1 MKITY
6 ILGSLIFIIL
16 LSNNIYGQ
24 VVIGHQPEKAIDKKH
39 SLLELKVDNSKDTAQ
54 AFILP
59 LAKTTQR
66 NKITEKNGQTNNGN
80 KFPRGGMLYD
90 VSTGKVSVYVKKDKN
105 SPAAP
110 TSSSGTSNTADK
122 DNQWV
127 YLSYMLNNKKV
138 PILIARDSNSISSDG
153 SNSSNN
159 NSLKTITIS
168 APEGYVPY
176 TYNHKTN
183 PDGGYVPYTTTATN
197 SGGSNSNSPDSV
209 IVSLSYNGYTLTP
222 YEDYK
227 AEKSS
232 GNDGKIKVTFLSF
245 EPEHKQDFDKIF
257 VQYVLK

>member
-1 MKITY
+1 MKIAY
-6 ILGSLIFIIL
+6 ILGFLIFIIL

-24 VVIGHQPEKAIDKKH
+24 VVIGHQPDKAIDKKH
-39 SLLELKVDNSKDTAQ
+39 SLLELKVDNNKDTAQ

-66 NKITEKNGQTNNGN
+66 DKITEKNGQTNNN

-110 TSSSGTSNTADK
+110 TSGSGTSNTVDEN
-122 DNQWV
+122 NQWV
-127 YLSYMLNNKKV
+127 YLSYMLDNKKV
-138 PILIARDSNSISSDG
+138 PILIARDSNSISSSDG
-153 SNSSNN
+153 SNN

-168 APEGYVPY
+168 APDGYVPY
-176 TYNHKTN
+176 TYNHTTN
-183 PDGGYVPYTTTATN
+183 PDGGYVPYATTATN
-197 SGGSNSNSPDSV
+197 SGGSSSNPTDSV

-232 GNDGKIKVTFLSF
+232 GNDGKIKITFLSF

>member
-1 MKITY
+1 MKIAY
-6 ILGSLIFIIL
+6 ILGFLIFIIL
-16 LSNNIYGQ
+16 LSNTNIYGQ
-24 VVIGHQPEKAIDKKH
+24 VVIGHQPDKAIDKKH

-66 NKITEKNGQTNNGN
+66 DKITEKNGQANNGN

-90 VSTGKVSVYVKKDKN
+90 VSTGKVSVYIKKDKN

-110 TSSSGTSNTADK
+110 TSGTSNTVDEN
-122 DNQWV
+122 NQWV

-138 PILIARDSNSISSDG
+138 PVLIARDSNSISSDG
-153 SNSSNN
+153 SNN

-168 APEGYVPY
+168 APDGYVPY

-183 PDGGYVPYTTTATN
+183 PDGGYVPYTTTAN
-197 SGGSNSNSPDSV
+197 SGGSSNNSHDSV

-257 VQYVLK
+257 VQYVIK